1 MELVLSLIFDIG
13 LTAAAYLI
21 VPIIIT
27 IIGYK
32 KLRLFSLST
41 IKKIV
46 IVNGICVWLIIQI
59 IRTYHGITGTSY
71 AVFLWSGIAYAMMK
85 KFLTIGEKRKENAK
99 PFKTID
105 KAQRGKIAIV
115 TVSLLLIISFGFNIY
130 QFNAQSKLE
139 SELENTAHEKQDLV
153 DEYIAMNDKLKYEL
167 EQTKERLNFFTTT
180 VSELNR
186 EKEANEEKIAF
197 FDEYVVFV
205 EDDGTSQYHEY
216 DCYRFKGDYFWA
228 YNIEQAIDRGFKPC
242 PICCK

>member
-1 MELVLSLIFDIG
+1 MELVTYLIFNLFI
-13 LTAAAYLI
+13 TAAAYLI
-21 VPIIIT
+21 VPIIIC

-46 IVNGICVWLIIQI
+46 IINGVCVWLIFQI
-59 IRTYHGITGTSY
+59 IRVNQGITGASA
-71 AVFLWSGIAYAMMK
+71 AVILWSGIAYAIMK
-85 KFLTIGEKRKENAK
+85 KFLTIGPSSKK
-99 PFKTID
+99 PGEPLQIGNKNKGYK
-105 KAQRGKIAIV
+105 KAIIAV
-115 TVSLLLIISFGFNIY
+115 LFLLVVSFGFNIY
-130 QFNAQSKLE
+130 QVGAQSELE
-139 SELENTAHEKQDLV
+139 TKLENTAHEKQDLI

-167 EQTKERLNFFTTT
+167 EQTKERLTFFITT

-186 EKEANEEKIAF
+186 EKEANEEKIEF

-228 YNIEQAIDRGFKPC
+228 YNIEQAIDRGYKPC
-242 PICCK
+242 PICYK